1 MTTHSLFSI
10 LDKIEE
16 LELKTIEEKTK
27 ELEKLMEEMFKKW

>member
-27 ELEKLMEEMFKKW
+27 ELEKLMQEMFKKW